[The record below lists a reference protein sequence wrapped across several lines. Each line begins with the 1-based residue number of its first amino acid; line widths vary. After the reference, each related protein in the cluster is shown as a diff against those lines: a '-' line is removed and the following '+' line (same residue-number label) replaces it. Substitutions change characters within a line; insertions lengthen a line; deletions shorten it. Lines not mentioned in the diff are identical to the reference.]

1 MTGEESGD
9 AGLSPGVEADLRAA
23 APDGR
28 LEEVREAFL
37 AGAEA
42 LGEGD
47 LSRAVELLERAR
59 DTAPDSAAVR
69 EALGIARYHREE
81 FAAAARELESYR
93 RLSGSEDQNHLLAD
107 CARALGDHRRVGEY
121 VEAMTAAGADEERV
135 AEGLIVLAG
144 DHADRGDLQG
154 ALATVQRADLAPAEV
169 EPHHVR
175 LWYVAADLAERLGD
189 VDAARGYLEAVTAV
203 TEGYLDARER
213 LAALEEAAEQG
224 GAS

>member
-1 MTGEESGD
+1 MAEQESGD
-9 AGLSPGVEADLRAA
+9 AGRSPEIEADLRAA
-23 APDGR
+23 APDSR
-28 LEEVREAFL
+28 LGEVREAFL

-42 LGEGD
+42 LEEGD
-47 LSRAVELLERAR
+47 LSRAVELLEWAR
-59 DTAPDSAAVR
+59 DSAPGSAAVR

-81 FAAAARELESYR
+81 FAEAARELQEYR

-107 CARALGDHRRVGEY
+107 CARALGDHQRVGEY
-121 VEAMTAAGADEERV
+121 VEAMMAAGENEERV
-135 AEGLIVLAG
+135 AEGMIVLAG
-144 DHADRGDLQG
+144 DHADRGDLRG